1 MQHIAVHNKL
11 NHGVMTMINLDENM
25 KFFKE
30 VSSKSLETVG
40 DFGQLNQKAWSLLAE
55 KQMEIISLATEA
67 SVESLNVFSKT
78 QDVKDLTE
86 QQTKITK
93 DFGEK
98 LKVKNQEL
106 VDIST
111 KVRDEFSEFTQKQ
124 VALVNDNLS
133 NVAQKSA

>member
-1 MQHIAVHNKL
+1 
-11 NHGVMTMINLDENM
+11 MINLEDNM
-25 KFFKE
+25 KFFKD
-30 VSSKSLETVG
+30 VSTKSLESVG
-40 DFGQLNQKAWSLLAE
+40 AFGQLNQKAWSLLAE

-78 QDVKDLTE
+78 QDVNDLTE

-111 KVRDEFSEFTQKQ
+111 KVRDDFSEFTQKQ
-124 VALVNDNLS
+124 VSQLNEKLS
-133 NVAQKSA
+133 NAAQKTA

>member
-1 MQHIAVHNKL
+1 
-11 NHGVMTMINLDENM
+11 M
-25 KFFKE
+25 KFFKD
-30 VSSKSLETVG
+30 VSTKSLESVG
-40 DFGQLNQKAWSLLAE
+40 AFGQLNQKAWSSLAE

-111 KVRDEFSEFTQKQ
+111 KVRDDFNEFTQKQ
-124 VALVNDNLS
+124 VSLVNENLS
-133 NVAQKSA
+133 NVAQ